1 MTKLLWVSAD
11 GDADWEDRKTKVTAA
26 LEAGADAV
34 VVNSGEA
41 KRVKELGNIAVV
53 GEDIK
58 AKFLRITNKEEELA
72 AAKEAGSGI
81 VVVETTDWTIIPLEN
96 LIAATQ
102 KKNGTLIAR
111 VSSVKDAKVALETLE
126 VGVDGILFDGN
137 ASEIKKV
144 KEVIEKMSTA
154 KADLVVA
161 KITKIKPVGM
171 GDRVCVDTAS
181 LFEKGEGMLVGS
193 ASSGLFL
200 VHAETIESPYVA
212 ARPFRVNA
220 GPVGAYTLLPNWK
233 TTYLSELETGD
244 EVLAVNHKGETRTLI
259 IGRMKI
265 EKRPLMLV
273 EAEAGGKTIKTLL
286 QNAETIRLTTK
297 DGKALSVAQLKEGDE
312 VLAYVEEGGR
322 HFGMAVKESIEEK

>member
-11 GDADWEDRKTKVTAA
+11 GDSNWEERKERVTAA

-34 VVNSGEA
+34 VVNEGEED
-41 KRVKELGNIAVV
+41 KVKELGNIGVV
-53 GEDIK
+53 GKDIK
-58 AKFLRITNKEEELA
+58 AKFITITNKEEELA

-81 VVVETTDWTIIPLEN
+81 VVVSTTDWTIIPWEN
-96 LIAATQ
+96 MIAAKQ
-102 KKNGTLIAR
+102 KKNGTLIAK
-111 VSSVKDAKVALETLE
+111 VFSIKDAKTAFETLE
-126 VGVDGILFDGN
+126 VGVDGVLFDGS
-137 ASEIKKV
+137 AGDVKKV
-144 KEVIEKMSTA
+144 KELIDKMSS
-154 KADLVVA
+154 ADVELVTA

-200 VHAETIESPYVA
+200 VHSETIESPYVA

-220 GPVGAYTLLPNWK
+220 GPVHAYTLLPNGK
-233 TTYLSELETGD
+233 TTYLSELEAGD

-273 EAEAGGKTIKTLL
+273 EADANGKTIKSLL
-286 QNAETIRLTTK
+286 QNAETIRLTSK

-322 HFGMAVKESIEEK
+322 HFGMAVKESINEK